1 MTKGL
6 ASTIII
12 FTGGFLAWAIYRH
25 FSGGASITPAEIILI
40 CVAAPLAGAVRWL
53 THDKFREW
61 LLRKASGEKH
71 NREQP

>member
-12 FTGGFLAWAIYRH
+12 FTGGLLGWAIYRH
-25 FSGGASITPAEIILI
+25 FSGGAPITLAEIILI

-71 NREQP
+71 DRDQR